1 GKRDIYMNSR
11 LGMRP
16 FKKNLSF
23 IAIDLDRAMR
33 ERPLVLS
40 RLFREIMADVSA
52 GKLHP
57 LPHRVFSLAHVA
69 AAFRYMAQAKHIRK
83 EVVSL
88 QEQRVPVAPPS
99 LPPIQL
105 RADAT
110 YLITG
115 GLGGF
120 GLAVAQWMVEQGARH
135 LVLAGRRGI
144 HSPESEAAVE
154 T

>member
-1 GKRDIYMNSR
+1 KRDIYMNSR
-11 LGMRP
+11 LGMKP

-33 ERPLVLS
+33 ERPIVLAK
-40 RLFREIMADVSA
+40 LFHEVMSDVQA

-57 LPHRVFSLAHVA
+57 LPHRIFSITNIV
-69 AAFRYMAQAKHIRK
+69 AAFRYMAQAKHIGK
-83 EVVSL
+83 VVVSL
-88 QEQRVPVAPPS
+88 REEHVPVAPAAV
-99 LPPIQL
+99 PPIQF

-120 GLAVAQWMVEQGARH
+120 GLAVAQWMVDQ
-135 LVLAGRRGI
+135 
-144 HSPESEAAVE
+144 
-154 T
+154 